1 MLNLDLS
8 APIEGSVRLVNG
20 TNYNSQVGRVEIYS
34 SGAWYSVCA
43 DHDLC
48 TNAAKVICRQLGYS
62 DIGSFI
68 DIDIL
73 YSIYII
79 L

>member
-1 MLNLDLS
+1 M
-8 APIEGSVRLVNG
+8 NG

-48 TNAAKVICRQLGYS
+48 TDAAKVICRQLGYS
-62 DIGSFI
+62 DIGMFH
-68 DIDIL
+68 
-73 YSIYII
+73 
-79 L
+79 